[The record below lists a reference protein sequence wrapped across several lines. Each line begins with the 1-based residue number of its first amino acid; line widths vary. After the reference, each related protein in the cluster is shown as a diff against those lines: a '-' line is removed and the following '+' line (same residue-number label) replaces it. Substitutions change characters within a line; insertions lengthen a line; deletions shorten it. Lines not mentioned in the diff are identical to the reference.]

1 MKCIN
6 WYKIKLTIL
15 SYNDICL
22 QSCWKNESDMW
33 FPYMVYERHIVDVL
47 VKGKKPHKQG
57 LVGLKSKPTKMP
69 HMCEGKLLGIH
80 VWSLTLNKNDKSS

>member
-1 MKCIN
+1 
-6 WYKIKLTIL
+6 
-15 SYNDICL
+15 
-22 QSCWKNESDMW
+22 MW
-33 FPYMVYERHIVDVL
+33 FPYMVYERPIVDVL

-80 VWSLTLNKNDKSS
+80 V